1 MSQPNLLRPPPHH
14 RPATQSHSQPSSGS
28 STPKPALP
36 PITASSSATIAESA
50 LFQGTYPVTIG
61 RGTIIH
67 PRARIYSFAGPVVI
81 GNECIIS
88 EKCVIGTIP
97 GMGTVVSTMTTGD
110 RNKENQ
116 RVGQTGGGGGGGE
129 DGAIQI
135 SSSVTIG
142 PMASIAAGVTI
153 HSGVV
158 VETAAVLNAGVDI
171 GAHSKICARAEV
183 SAGARIREW
192 TVVWG
197 AGKGV
202 GLRRR
207 VRVQG
212 AKVNP
217 IVQSLNGDN
226 AATGGGSGD
235 KGEGGGLLEGRI
247 IEDARLLGMRREREA
262 LARFIAGSKGRR

>member
-1 MSQPNLLRPPPHH
+1 MSQQNLLRPPPHH
-14 RPATQSHSQPSSGS
+14 RPSTQSQSQPPSGS
-28 STPKPALP
+28 STPKPAAP

-50 LFQGTYPVTIG
+50 LFQGTFPVTIG

-88 EKCVIGTIP
+88 EKCVIGTVP
-97 GMGTVVSTMTTGD
+97 GMVVSTAGNI
-110 RNKENQ
+110 NKEE
-116 RVGQTGGGGGGGE
+116 RRGGE

-142 PMASIAAGVTI
+142 PVASVAAGVTI

-158 VETAAVLNAGVDI
+158 IETAAVLNAGVDI
-171 GAHSKICARAEV
+171 GAHSKICARAEI

-202 GLRRR
+202 NLRRR

-217 IVQSLNGDN
+217 IVQSLNGGN
-226 AATGGGSGD
+226 PATAGD
-235 KGEGGGLLEGRI
+235 KAEDGGMLEGSI

-262 LARFIAGSKGRR
+262 LARFLAGSKGRR

>member
-1 MSQPNLLRPPPHH
+1 M
-14 RPATQSHSQPSSGS
+14 
-28 STPKPALP
+28 
-36 PITASSSATIAESA
+36 
-50 LFQGTYPVTIG
+50 
-61 RGTIIH
+61 
-67 PRARIYSFAGPVVI
+67 
-81 GNECIIS
+81 
-88 EKCVIGTIP
+88 
-97 GMGTVVSTMTTGD
+97 TGD

-116 RVGQTGGGGGGGE
+116 RGGQTTGGGGE
-129 DGAIQI
+129 EGAIQV

-142 PMASIAAGVTI
+142 AMASVAAAVTI

-158 VETAAVLNAGVDI
+158 VETAAVINGNVDI
-171 GAHSKICARAEV
+171 GAHSKICARAEI
-183 SAGARIREW
+183 SGGARIREW

-212 AKVNP
+212 GKVNP

-226 AATGGGSGD
+226 AATTAGD
-235 KGEGGGLLEGRI
+235 HKAEEGGILEGQI

-262 LARFIAGSKGRR
+262 LARLIGASKGRR

>member
-1 MSQPNLLRPPPHH
+1 M
-14 RPATQSHSQPSSGS
+14 
-28 STPKPALP
+28 
-36 PITASSSATIAESA
+36 
-50 LFQGTYPVTIG
+50 V
-61 RGTIIH
+61 
-67 PRARIYSFAGPVVI
+67 
-81 GNECIIS
+81 
-88 EKCVIGTIP
+88 
-97 GMGTVVSTMTTGD
+97 GD

-116 RVGQTGGGGGGGE
+116 RAGQTGGGE

-135 SSSVTIG
+135 SPSVTIG
-142 PMASIAAGVTI
+142 PMASVAAGVTI

-171 GAHSKICARAEV
+171 GAHSKICARAEI

-226 AATGGGSGD
+226 AATGGGGD
-235 KGEGGGLLEGRI
+235 KGEEGGLLEGRI

>member
-1 MSQPNLLRPPPHH
+1 VV
-14 RPATQSHSQPSSGS
+14 
-28 STPKPALP
+28 
-36 PITASSSATIAESA
+36 
-50 LFQGTYPVTIG
+50 FQGTFPVTIG

-88 EKCVIGTIP
+88 EKCVLGTPP
-97 GMGTVVSTMTTGD
+97 GTGTGTGTVVSTTGMAGV

-116 RVGQTGGGGGGGE
+116 RGEQTTGGGGE
-129 DGAIQI
+129 EGAIQL

-142 PMASIAAGVTI
+142 PMTSIAAGVTI

-158 VETAAVLNAGVDI
+158 VETAAAINGNVDI
-171 GAHSKICARAEV
+171 GAHSKICARAEI
-183 SAGARIREW
+183 SAGAMIREW

-197 AGKGV
+197 AGKGA

-212 AKVNP
+212 GKVNP
-217 IVQSLNGDN
+217 IVQSLNGDTA
-226 AATGGGSGD
+226 AATAGD
-235 KGEGGGLLEGRI
+235 KAEEGGTLEGRI

-262 LARFIAGSKGRR
+262 LARFIGASKGRR

>member
-14 RPATQSHSQPSSGS
+14 RPSTQSHSQPSSGS
-28 STPKPALP
+28 CTPKPALP
-36 PITASSSATIAESA
+36 PITASSSATIAESVV
-50 LFQGTYPVTIG
+50 FQGTFPVTIG

-88 EKCVIGTIP
+88 EKCVLGTPP
-97 GMGTVVSTMTTGD
+97 GTGTVVSTTGMAGD
-110 RNKENQ
+110 RNQENQ
-116 RVGQTGGGGGGGE
+116 RGGQTTGGGGE

-142 PMASIAAGVTI
+142 PMANIAPGVTI

-158 VETAAVLNAGVDI
+158 VETAAVINQNVDI
-171 GAHSKICARAEV
+171 GAHSKICARAEI

-212 AKVNP
+212 GKVNP
-217 IVQSLNGDN
+217 IMQSMNGDN
-226 AATGGGSGD
+226 AAATAGD
-235 KGEGGGLLEGRI
+235 RVEEGGILEGRI

>member
-14 RPATQSHSQPSSGS
+14 RPSTQSHSQPSSGS

-36 PITASSSATIAESA
+36 PITASSSATIAESV
-50 LFQGTYPVTIG
+50 LFQGSFPVTIG

-67 PRARIYSFAGPVVI
+67 PRARIYSSAGPVVI

-88 EKCVIGTIP
+88 EKCVLGTAP
-97 GMGTVVSTMTTGD
+97 GTGTVVSSTMMTGN

-116 RVGQTGGGGGGGE
+116 RGGQTTGGGGE

-142 PMASIAAGVTI
+142 PMASVAAGVTI
-153 HSGVV
+153 HSGAV
-158 VETAAVLNAGVDI
+158 VETAAVINQNVDI
-171 GAHSKICARAEV
+171 GAHSKICARAEI

-192 TVVWG
+192 AVVWG

-212 AKVNP
+212 GKVNP
-217 IVQSLNGDN
+217 IVQSLNGDG
-226 AATGGGSGD
+226 AAAVGD
-235 KGEGGGLLEGRI
+235 KAEEGGILEGRI

-262 LARFIAGSKGRR
+262 LARFIGASKGRR